1 MKTDAVKTAWKVLIA
16 DPADLPRHSLA
27 RALRDQGLEV
37 VEAPDGGKAL
47 SDAMVRKPDVLVLS
61 LSLPVL
67 ATDRLVGILRTNPTT
82 RAIPILFLGDPRQDV
97 PEAGDGV
104 AEVIH
109 RPFRNEDVLARVRGM
124 LPPVRDGG
132 TEEIAADQEGRR
144 KEKEPEMMKQ
154 VVEIADVRPGK
165 VRDPG
170 KVPDPGTA
178 PGKAGWV
185 SPAYN
190 VSREVRLDPAVLEKN
205 RCVAYNTESPQV
217 EAYRVLRTRIL
228 HRTRETGGV
237 TVMVTSAL
245 AGEGKTVTA
254 INLALT
260 FAKAYSQTALLVDA
274 DLKRQQVHQ
283 VLGFESDRGLGNY
296 LQDGCAVSDLVV
308 WPGIEKLTII
318 SGGKRIDGS
327 SELLGSAA
335 MKALVADM
343 KGRYPNRYVFFDV
356 PPVLAGADTITF
368 APLVDHILFVVR
380 AGRSSL
386 ADVQKALGMLPKEKI
401 LGIVLNRQVDADAT
415 KYYYY

>member
-1 MKTDAVKTAWKVLIA
+1 VI
-16 DPADLPRHSLA
+16 
-27 RALRDQGLEV
+27 
-37 VEAPDGGKAL
+37 EAPDGGKAL

-67 ATDRLVGILRTNPTT
+67 PTDRLVGILRTNPTT
-82 RAIPILFLGDPRQDV
+82 RAIPILFLGDPRQVV

-109 RPFRNEDVLARVRGM
+109 RPFRNEDVLARVRSM
-124 LPPVRDGG
+124 LGDARGGG
-132 TEEIAADQEGRR
+132 TEEIAAGEDGRR
-144 KEKEPEMMKQ
+144 KEKEPEMRNRSWNRG
-154 VVEIADVRPGK
+154 RPT
-165 VRDPG
+165 G
-170 KVPDPGTA
+170 KVPDPGR
-178 PGKAGWV
+178 PEAGWM
-185 SPAYN
+185 SPYN
-190 VSREVRLDPAVLEKN
+190 VSREIRLDPSVLEEN

-228 HRTRETGGV
+228 HRTREKGGI

-274 DLKRQQVHQ
+274 DLKRQQVHR
-283 VLGFESDRGLGNY
+283 VLGFESEKGLGDY
-296 LQDGCAVSDLVV
+296 LQEGCAVSDLVV

-401 LGIVLNRQVDADAT
+401 LGIVLNRQVDSDAS

>member
-1 MKTDAVKTAWKVLIA
+1 MKTTAQQVLIA
-16 DPADLPRHSLA
+16 APSDLAWGSLA
-27 RALRDQGLEV
+27 RILGGSGLEV
-37 VEAPDGGKAL
+37 IAVSDGGKAL
-47 SDAMVRKPDVLVLS
+47 SEAMLHKPDVLVLDLS
-61 LSLPVL
+61 LSLMS
-67 ATDRLVGILRTNPTT
+67 TSRLVKILRANPNTKT
-82 RAIPILFLGDPRQDV
+82 IPILFLGEPWQEV
-97 PEAGDGV
+97 PEAGEGL
-104 AEVIH
+104 AEVLR
-109 RPFRNEDVLARVRGM
+109 RPFLDEDVLARVRGM
-124 LPPVRDGG
+124 LARGRRVG
-132 TEEIAADQEGRR
+132 TEGIAAQDEGRR
-144 KEKEPEMMKQ
+144 KEPEMTKQ
-154 VVEIADVRPGK
+154 VVEIAEVR
-165 VRDPG
+165 PG

-190 VSREVRLDPAVLEKN
+190 VSREVRLDPSVLEEN

-217 EAYRVLRTRIL
+217 EAYRVLRTRIM
-228 HRTRETGGV
+228 HRTREKGGI

-245 AGEGKTVTA
+245 SGEGKTVTA

-260 FAKAYSQTALLVDA
+260 FAKAFSQTALLVDA

-283 VLGFESDRGLGNY
+283 VLGFKSEKGLGNY
-296 LQDGCAVSDLVV
+296 LQEGCAVSDLVV

-356 PPVLAGADTITF
+356 PPVLAGADTIAF
-368 APLVDHILFVVR
+368 APLVDHILFVVQ

-386 ADVQKALGMLPKEKI
+386 EDVRKALQMLPKEKI
-401 LGIVLNRQVDADAT
+401 LGLVLNRQPDADAS
-415 KYYYY
+415 KYYGY

>member
-1 MKTDAVKTAWKVLIA
+1 MKADALEAAWKVMIA
-16 DPADLPRHSLA
+16 DPADLSRHSLA

-37 VEAPDGGKAL
+37 IEAPDGGKAL
-47 SDAMVRKPDVLVLS
+47 SDAMVRKPDLLVLS

-67 ATDRLVGILRTNPTT
+67 PTDRLVGILRTNPTT
-82 RAIPILFLGDPRQDV
+82 REIPILFLGDPRQDV
-97 PEAGDGV
+97 PEAGDGG

-109 RPFRNEDVLARVRGM
+109 RPFLDEDVLARVRGM
-124 LPPVRDGG
+124 LARERRVG
-132 TEEIAADQEGRR
+132 TEGIAAKDEGRR
-144 KEKEPEMMKQ
+144 KEPKMTRK
-154 VVEIADVRPGK
+154 VVMIADARPGK
-165 VRDPG
+165 VPDSG

-178 PGKAGWV
+178 PGRAGWV

-190 VSREVRLDPAVLEKN
+190 VSREVRLDPAVLEEN

-228 HRTRETGGV
+228 HRTRENGGI

-274 DLKRQQVHQ
+274 DLKRQQVHR

-296 LQDGCAVSDLVV
+296 LQEGCAVSDLVV

-380 AGRSSL
+380 AGKSSL
-386 ADVQKALGMLPKEKI
+386 ADVQKALGMLPKEKV
-401 LGIVLNRQVDADAT
+401 LGIVLNRQADADAT

>member
-1 MKTDAVKTAWKVLIA
+1 VKTAWKVLIA
-16 DPADLPRHSLA
+16 DSADLPRRSLA
-27 RALRDQGLEV
+27 RTLGGDGLEV
-37 VEAPDGGKAL
+37 IESPDGGKTL
-47 SDAMVRKPDVLVLS
+47 SMAMLRKPDVLVLN

-67 ATDRLVGILRTNPTT
+67 PTDRLVGILRTNPTT
-82 RAIPILFLGDPRQDV
+82 RAIPILFLGDPGQDV
-97 PEAGDGV
+97 PKTGDGV
-104 AEVIH
+104 VEVVR
-109 RPFRNEDVLARVRGM
+109 RPFRNEDVLVRVRSM
-124 LPPVRDGG
+124 LGDARGEG
-132 TEEIAADQEGRR
+132 TEEIAAQDEGRR
-144 KEKEPEMMKQ
+144 KEPEMMKQ
-154 VVEIADVRPGK
+154 VVEIADVR
-165 VRDPG
+165 PG

-217 EAYRVLRTRIL
+217 EAYRVLRTRIM
-228 HRTRETGGV
+228 HRTRENGGI

-245 AGEGKTVTA
+245 PGEGKTVTA
-254 INLALT
+254 VNLALT
-260 FAKAYSQTALLVDA
+260 FAKVYSQTALLVDA
-274 DLKRQQVHQ
+274 DLKRQQVHR
-283 VLGFESDRGLGNY
+283 VLGFKSGRGLGDY
-296 LQDGCAVSDLVV
+296 LQDGCAVSELIV

-368 APLVDHILFVVR
+368 APLVDYILFVVQ

-386 ADVQKALGMLPKEKI
+386 ADVQKALGLLPKEKI
-401 LGIVLNRQVDADAT
+401 LGIVLNRQVDSDAT

>member
-1 MKTDAVKTAWKVLIA
+1 MTAARQVLIA
-16 DPADLPRHSLA
+16 APSDLARGSLA
-27 RALRDQGLEV
+27 RILGDSGLEV
-37 VEAPDGGKAL
+37 IAVSDGGKAL
-47 SDAMVRKPDVLVLS
+47 SEAMLHKPDVLVLD
-61 LSLPVL
+61 LSLPVMS
-67 ATDRLVGILRTNPTT
+67 TGHLVTILRTNPNTKT
-82 RAIPILFLGDPRQDV
+82 IPILFLGEPWQEIPAD
-97 PEAGDGV
+97 EDGLV
-104 AEVIH
+104 EVLR
-109 RPFRNEDVLARVRGM
+109 RPFLDEDVLARVRDM
-124 LPPVRDGG
+124 LARGRRMG
-132 TEEIAADQEGRR
+132 TEGIAAKDEQRR
-144 KEKEPEMMKQ
+144 KEQEMMRK
-154 VVEIADVRPGK
+154 VVMIADVRPGK
-165 VRDPG
+165 VPDPG
-170 KVPDPGTA
+170 KASDPGTA
-178 PGKAGWV
+178 PGRAGWV

-190 VSREVRLDPAVLEKN
+190 VSREVRLDPAVLEEN

-217 EAYRVLRTRIL
+217 EAFRVLRTRIL
-228 HRTRETGGV
+228 HRTRENGGV

-274 DLKRQQVHQ
+274 DLRRQQVHR
-283 VLGFESDRGLGNY
+283 VLGFENEKGLGNY
-296 LQDGCAVSDLVV
+296 LQEGCAVSDLVV

-368 APLVDHILFVVR
+368 APLVDHILFVVQ

-386 ADVQKALGMLPKEKI
+386 EDVRKALQMLPKEKI
-401 LGIVLNRQVDADAT
+401 LGLVLNRQPNADAS

>member
-1 MKTDAVKTAWKVLIA
+1 MKTDAVKSTWKVLIA
-16 DPADLPRHSLA
+16 DPADLARHSLA

-67 ATDRLVGILRTNPTT
+67 PTDRLVGILRTNPTT
-82 RAIPILFLGDPRQDV
+82 RAIPILFLGDRRQDA
-97 PEAGDGV
+97 PEAVEGG
-104 AEVIH
+104 AEVIR
-109 RPFRNEDVLARVRGM
+109 RPFRNEDVLERVRSM
-124 LPPVRDGG
+124 LGDARGEG
-132 TEEIAADQEGRR
+132 TEEIAARDEGRR
-144 KEKEPEMMKQ
+144 KEPEMMKQ

-165 VRDPG
+165 A
-170 KVPDPGTA
+170 PDPGTA

-217 EAYRVLRTRIL
+217 EAYRVLRTRIM
-228 HRTRETGGV
+228 HRTRENGGI

-274 DLKRQQVHQ
+274 DLKRQQVHR
-283 VLGFESDRGLGNY
+283 VLGFESEKGLGDY
-296 LQDGCAVSDLVV
+296 LQDGCAVSELIV

-368 APLVDHILFVVR
+368 APLVDYILFVVQ

-386 ADVQKALGMLPKEKI
+386 ADVQKALGLLPKEKI
-401 LGIVLNRQVDADAT
+401 LGIVLNRQRDADAT